1 MARARALLARGA
13 DATLV
18 GMRTWF
24 GALLVAL
31 GCAPQ
36 PTAANVAVPSQPE
49 EALSLAEA
57 RAFVLQLINEDR
69 EREGLPAVGHDAIAE
84 RAAQRH
90 SDDMAHLGYTAHW
103 GSDGSVPEERYTDAG
118 GLHFVQENAACFFDG
133 LKRPLDPD
141 AKFLPSA
148 LREIEAAFINEVPP
162 HDGHRKNI
170 LKTTHTAVGVGL
182 SQPRDSRQPCMTHEF
197 VDVRGNYAKLPRRA
211 KVGGKL
217 QVSGEV
223 LEPVSFGGVGISR
236 IEPRAPLSV
245 EKLNSTSTYPVPPPY
260 VTYFPEGYQTPK
272 PVKLKG
278 RQFSID
284 LELSQDRKP
293 GRYGVS
299 IWGAYPK
306 EPEKLV
312 MVSLRIIEVK

>member
-1 MARARALLARGA
+1 MPEARALLVTMA

-18 GMRTWF
+18 GMRTWL
-24 GALLVAL
+24 GALLVTV

-36 PTAANVAVPSQPE
+36 PPAASAAPAQPE
-49 EALSLAEA
+49 EPLGLAQA
-57 RAFVLQLINEDR
+57 RAYVLDLINEDR
-69 EREGLPAVGHDAIAE
+69 EREGLPPVVHDAVAE

-103 GSDGSVPEERYTDAG
+103 GSDGSVPEERYSEAG
-118 GLHFVQENAACFFDG
+118 GEHFVQENAACFFDG
-133 LKRPLDPD
+133 LKRDLDPD

-148 LREIEAAFINEVPP
+148 LREIEAAFINEKPP

-170 LKTTHTAVGVGL
+170 LKETHTGVGVGL
-182 SQPRDSRQPCMTHEF
+182 SQPLGSRQPCMTHEF
-197 VDVRGNYAKLPRRA
+197 VDVRGDYAALPRKARL
-211 KVGGKL
+211 GGKV

-223 LEPVSFGGVGISR
+223 HEPVSFGGVGISR

-278 RQFSID
+278 RKFSID
-284 LELSQDRKP
+284 LELSEGRKP

-306 EPEKLV
+306 EPQKLV